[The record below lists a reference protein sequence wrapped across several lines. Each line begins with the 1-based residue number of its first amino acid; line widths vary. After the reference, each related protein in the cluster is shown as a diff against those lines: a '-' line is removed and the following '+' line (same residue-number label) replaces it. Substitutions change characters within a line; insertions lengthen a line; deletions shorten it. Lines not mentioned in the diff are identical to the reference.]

1 MHAADEIDATVAN
14 MRFVKPLDTDLV
26 RELAASHDLIVTPED
41 NAIEGGAGSAV
52 LECLA
57 ASGIAKPVLQL
68 GIPDRYIEHGKQ
80 DEQYADCGIDS
91 AGLLAAIR
99 ARLA

>member
-1 MHAADEIDATVAN
+1 MHADEELDATVAN
-14 MRFVKPLDTDLV
+14 MRFVKPLDAELV
-26 RELAASHDLIVTPED
+26 RELAASHDLIVTLED

-57 ASGIAKPVLQL
+57 ASGITKPVLQL

-80 DEQYADCGIDS
+80 DEQYADCGMDAVGI
-91 AGLLAAIR
+91 LAAIR
-99 ARLA
+99 ARLG